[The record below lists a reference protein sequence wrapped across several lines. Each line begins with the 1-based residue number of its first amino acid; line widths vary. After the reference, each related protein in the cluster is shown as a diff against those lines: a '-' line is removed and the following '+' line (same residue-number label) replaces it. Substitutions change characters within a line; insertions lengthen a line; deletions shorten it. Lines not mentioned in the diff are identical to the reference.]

1 MVVFC
6 ANIVAAPIFHATQ
19 SCNFNPAVVILA
31 EFRCVTLNAHRE
43 ENSEKARQTEI
54 EMKRK
59 NKNRERKE
67 RTNKNN
73 KRERERED
81 RTRER

>member
-54 EMKRK
+54 EIKRK
-59 NKNRERKE
+59 NKNREREKRE
-67 RTNKNN
+67 QTKATN
-73 KRERERED
+73 KRERR
-81 RTRER
+81 